1 MRWSLV
7 ATRTGT
13 RLQLVTP
20 CQVALSC
27 DFAVDAFPLHGGQES
42 AICECIP
49 ECVSTLTATWP

>member
-27 DFAVDAFPLHGGQES
+27 DFAVDAFPLHGGKNRPFVNAS
-42 AICECIP
+42 LN
-49 ECVSTLTATWP
+49 V